1 MSTYELLNLYP
12 HNIKTCEKIREA
24 FNNGEDIV
32 SIIKATGTGKSYIGL
47 NLALEH
53 KDEKIIWLVP
63 TNAIKE
69 HILQIINSNPN
80 LSIERDFPNLE
91 IRTYSSLVDLTDEE
105 IKDIPCDLLI
115 VDELHHIGAPVW
127 GEKVNTLI
135 YTHPDIKTFGMSA
148 YSVRDRG
155 TSYERDMTNPETEEI
170 FSGTVVDRY
179 DLYDAIIDGVLPLP
193 VTKTVLSEDSVIF
206 EELQDALNVKKLTK
220 RKVQKEIEIA
230 IDTITKTI
238 HKQNPIKEIIQETV
252 TENGKYIYFC
262 PVYSYEGINDMDT
275 IIEQVVGDIKEKYP
289 DKRIVVYKTTSDMG
303 REGDKNRDCFYHD
316 VDLEGHDTSNTI
328 RIMFAKN
335 QYNEGVHA
343 PNVDGVFLGR
353 KTESDIVALE
363 QIGRTLS
370 VRENIKEK
378 RLEYNIFEID
388 KLKQLAIRKGIIFDE
403 DITKEQLIELL
414 VSPVIIDLTGNIEFL
429 EELETNLK
437 TRVKERRKESK
448 RNRERL
454 EFIEKYSPI
463 MLSSQKKEIL
473 VSLLNLKKQA
483 QRETW
488 DDCYALALVY
498 FNQYQNSEIPV
509 DFKTKDGI
517 TFDKDGISLG
527 TWCKTQRYRKEKLTE
542 ERMQKLK
549 QINFRFEDKNDLIWQ
564 QKYEL
569 AKKYFEYYK
578 NSEIPIDFKTNDGI
592 TYDKSGVYL
601 GKWCDHQKQR
611 KRKNMLSEERIKKLN
626 DINFNFENKTEISW
640 HKMYNLV
647 KKYYKHFGNTEI
659 KKDFKTKDG
668 ITYDKNGVSLGSWCD
683 NQRTKQEKL
692 SQEKTRKLEEINF
705 RFQSKDD
712 FYWQKMY
719 NLAKIYNEHYGN
731 LEIPSKFKTKNGI
744 DYDENG
750 ETLGSWKESQRASF
764 KKNTL
769 EEEKIQKLKLINFNF
784 ESNVYELAWQKMYNL
799 AKTYYDY
806 YGHSEIPG
814 GFKTKD
820 GINFDENGSHLGVW
834 CKGQKTFFKGY
845 ILGSDQT
852 MDSRIKLLENI
863 EFIFGDKREFMW
875 QKMYNLAK
883 KYYDYYG
890 HSEIPGSFKTKD
902 GINFDKNGEPLGEW
916 CKNIRVSFKKNKFE
930 DNKNK
935 DERIKKLD
943 LIEFRYKLRKE
954 TENEKI
960 ELCQTYNIEFN
971 KYKILAKMSYQEL
984 YAKIMFLLDNNI
996 SLEINNKLH
1005 PIFTMCNE
1013 NIMINY
1019 GISKEELITNYY
1031 INKKERK

>member
-12 HNIKTCEKIREA
+12 HNIKTCKKVSDA
-24 FNNGEDIV
+24 FDSGEDTV
-32 SIIKATGTGKSYIGL
+32 SIIKATGTGKTYIGL

-53 KDEKIIWLVP
+53 KNEKIIWLVP

-69 HILQIINSNPN
+69 HIQEIINSNPY
-80 LSIERDFPNLE
+80 LSMERDFPNLE
-91 IRTYSSLVDLTDEE
+91 IRTYSSLVDLSDKELEAT
-105 IKDIPCDLLI
+105 PCDLLI
-115 VDELHHIGAPVW
+115 IDELHHIGAPVW

-135 YTHPDIKTFGMSA
+135 YTHEDIKTFGMSA

-170 FSGTVVDRY
+170 FSGTVVDKY

-193 VTKTVLSEDSVIF
+193 IAKTILTEDSSII
-206 EELQDALNVKKLTK
+206 EELKEALKIRKTIKKE
-220 RKVQKEIEIA
+220 VQKEITIA
-230 IDTITKTI
+230 LDTIIKTI
-238 HKQNPIKEIIQETV
+238 HKQNPVKEIIKETI
-252 TENGKYIYFC
+252 TEDGKYIYFC
-262 PVYSYEGINDMDT
+262 PVLSYEGINDIET
-275 IIEQVVGDIKEKYP
+275 IKEQVIGYIKEKYP
-289 DKRIVVYKTTSDMG
+289 NKRIVVYQTTSDMG
-303 REGDKNRDCFYHD
+303 LEGKYNRDCFYHD
-316 VDLEGHDTSNTI
+316 LDLDRKDASDTI

-378 RLEYNIFEID
+378 RLEYNNFEID

-437 TRVKERRKESK
+437 IRVKERRKESK
-448 RNRERL
+448 IKRERL

-463 MLSSQKKEIL
+463 MLSAQKKEIL
-473 VSLLNLKKQA
+473 VALLNLKKQA

-488 DDCYALALVY
+488 EDCYALALVY
-498 FNQYQNSEIPV
+498 FNHYQNSDIPTN
-509 DFKTKDGI
+509 FKTKNGI
-517 TFDKDGISLG
+517 TFDEDGISLG
-527 TWCKTQRYRKEKLTE
+527 TWCHTQRSKKAKLTD

-578 NSEIPIDFKTNDGI
+578 NSDIPADFKTKDGI
-592 TYDKSGVYL
+592 AYDKNGVYL
-601 GKWCDHQKQR
+601 GKWCEHQNQR
-611 KRKNMLSEERIKKLN
+611 KRKNILTKERTKKLN
-626 DINFNFENKTEISW
+626 DINFNFENKLEISW
-640 HKMYNLV
+640 YKMYNLV
-647 KKYYKHFGNTEI
+647 KKHYEHYGTTEI

-668 ITYDKNGVSLGSWCD
+668 ITFDKTGVSLGSWCD
-683 NQRTKQEKL
+683 NQRIRQEKL
-692 SQEKTRKLEEINF
+692 SQEKRRKLEEINF
-705 RFQSKDD
+705 RFESKDEL
-712 FYWQKMY
+712 YWQKMY
-719 NLAKIYNEHYGN
+719 NLAKKYYEHYGN
-731 LEIPSKFKTKNGI
+731 LEISSKFKTKNGI

-750 ETLGSWKESQRASF
+750 ETLGSWKENQRAAF

-799 AKTYYDY
+799 AKKYYNHHGNLNFSDRFKTKNGIDY
-806 YGHSEIPG
+806 DEQGENLGIWSKGQKKHFKEYILGTDPTMDSRIKLLKEINFIFGDKRELLWKQMYNLAKKYYEHNGHSEIPG
-814 GFKTKD
+814 NFKTKD
-820 GINFDENGSHLGVW
+820 GINFDENG
-834 CKGQKTFFKGY
+834 
-845 ILGSDQT
+845 
-852 MDSRIKLLENI
+852 
-863 EFIFGDKREFMW
+863 
-875 QKMYNLAK
+875 
-883 KYYDYYG
+883 
-890 HSEIPGSFKTKD
+890 
-902 GINFDKNGEPLGEW
+902 EPLGEW
-916 CKNIRVSFKKNKFE
+916 CKNLRVSLKNYKPGE
-930 DNKNK
+930 NENA
-935 DERIKKLD
+935 DERIKQLD

-960 ELCQTYNIEFN
+960 ELCQTHNIEFN
-971 KYKILAKMSYQEL
+971 KYKILNRMSYQEI

-996 SLEINNKLH
+996 PLEINNKLH
-1005 PIFTMCNE
+1005 PIFTMSNE
-1013 NIMINY
+1013 NMLINY
-1019 GISKEELITNYY
+1019 GISKEELIKNYY
-1031 INKKERK
+1031 INKKGKI